1 MSKNLWRCRC
11 GRRVEI
17 LTDDNFG
24 DCGCSDPVY
33 GPEYFYMT
41 TECAD
46 MLDEMDKD
54 YSDQAKQLAEA
65 RAEIEQLKQLW
76 SCNLDIIGGE
86 LNKQLAEARAIVA
99 QQKKTFVAALQNAT
113 AISASQLRIAEQLK
127 SESSPEMLE
136 SERAANATLTEEL
149 EKALAEIEALKCC
162 GNCKDCFSNKNK
174 TICKTCNRNPYGT
187 KQTDNWSHSETKRK
201 GT

>member
-1 MSKNLWRCRC
+1 MSKTPRTDSELKLEAFMD
-11 GRRVEI
+11 GFGIVDTVQVEFAAQ
-17 LTDDNFG
+17 L
-24 DCGCSDPVY
+24 
-33 GPEYFYMT
+33 E
-41 TECAD
+41 TE
-46 MLDEMDKD
+46 LNTVQK
-54 YSDQAKQLAEA
+54 
-65 RAEIEQLKQLW
+65 
-76 SCNLDIIGGE
+76 NLDGLATEVGHALVLCSVDFAGGE
-86 LNKQLAEARAIVA
+86 SVEPREHAIWVAVRKLISQRDEARAIVA

-113 AISASQLRIAEQLK
+113 KLSASQLRIAEQLK

-201 GT
+201 GA